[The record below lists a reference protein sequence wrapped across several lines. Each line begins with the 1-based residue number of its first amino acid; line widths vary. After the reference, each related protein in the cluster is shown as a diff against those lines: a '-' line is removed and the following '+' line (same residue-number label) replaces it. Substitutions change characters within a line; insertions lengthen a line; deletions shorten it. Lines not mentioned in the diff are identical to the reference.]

1 MMGVAAGGG
10 GGRRGTPLELTLAPD
25 EVLRSGVLDDP
36 AVQARLL
43 PLLPEEQR
51 NPDEL
56 RSLVRSPQFQQAL
69 GSLSSALHTP
79 DNFNSV
85 FANFGLDPADGAQA
99 LAGDAEAKDEGGDAK
114 MDDGPPGDA

>member
-1 MMGVAAGGG
+1 M
-10 GGRRGTPLELTLAPD
+10 
-25 EVLRSGVLDDP
+25 LDDP

-51 NPDEL
+51 TAGEL

-69 GSLSSALHTP
+69 GSLSSALHNP

-99 LAGDAEAKDEGGDAK
+99 LAGGDAMGARGFRAPSAARRGALGDEAEAARARAPRSRAPLF
-114 MDDGPPGDA
+114 PPK

>member
-1 MMGVAAGGG
+1 MSLRP
-10 GGRRGTPLELTLAPD
+10 GRGA
-25 EVLRSGVLDDP
+25 
-36 AVQARLL
+36 QARLL

-99 LAGDAEAKDEGGDAK
+99 LASGDSTGAFLAALMQQAARARQAEEKDEGGDAK
-114 MDDGPPGDA
+114 MDDSPPGDA

>member
-1 MMGVAAGGG
+1 M
-10 GGRRGTPLELTLAPD
+10 
-25 EVLRSGVLDDP
+25 LDDP

-51 NPDEL
+51 TAGEL

-69 GSLSSALHTP
+69 GSLSSALHNP

-99 LAGDAEAKDEGGDAK
+99 LAGGDAMGARGFRAPSAARRAALGDEAEAPRARAPRALALLFF
-114 MDDGPPGDA
+114 PPK